1 MYLIVGLG
9 NPGAEYEWSRHNL
22 VFMLIDKL
30 AKRCPGER
38 QTTRMPIAGWQWVDR
53 RQARFALVKPQTYM
67 NFERRGRG
75 CLLKKGEVPKRINRY

>member
-22 VFMLIDKL
+22 GFMLIDKVG
-30 AKRCPGER
+30 KRCPGER

-53 RQARFALVKPQTYM
+53 RQARSPCETADLHE
-67 NFERRGRG
+67 FERRGVG
-75 CLLKKGEVPKRINRY
+75 CLLKKGGSFKRINRY